1 VEDAGERGQDLL
13 NVVLQR
19 DAHRLPLSLFVIQSE
34 NIIEGFPMLR
44 SSVCLA
50 ALLLVAGLHVALAQ
64 TTAAPATGTKPS
76 RVKLTIEKLKEMQAK
91 WSANKPKLRA
101 CRKEVRR
108 KGLAGDD
115 RWFYIADC
123 MER

>member
-1 VEDAGERGQDLL
+1 M
-13 NVVLQR
+13 
-19 DAHRLPLSLFVIQSE
+19 F
-34 NIIEGFPMLR
+34 R

-50 ALLLVAGLHVALAQ
+50 ALLLVVGLHAASAQ
-64 TTAAPATGTKPS
+64 TTAAPATGVAKPS
-76 RVKLTIEKLKEMQAK
+76 RAKLTVEKLKEMKEK
-91 WSANKPKLRA
+91 WSANRPKLRA

-123 MER
+123 MERT